1 MQHMKHSCSFYSA
14 KVCPKN
20 CMAFTGPT
28 KVDCRILP
36 SLVQFAMAGL
46 FPTEMEELLRVI
58 A

>member
-1 MQHMKHSCSFYSA
+1 MKHSCSFYSA